1 MQNRRLPAP
10 KPVTAARLTG
20 RVPVALAQVAES
32 LYESAAL
39 VGHRVDVDDYGALLP
54 CNLKLSAAYPML
66 WAAQSQRLRQK
77 RPCDPRGGALRVGR
91 QGLRN
96 LLASYL

>member
-66 WAAQSQRLRQK
+66 WAAQSQETSPK
-77 RPCDPRGGALRVGR
+77 KALRSPWRCVTCGKTR
-91 QGLRN
+91 P
-96 LLASYL
+96 A